1 MIPLGTVYCKKC
13 KPNPHSNVE
22 PRIISGAARRS
33 TRGAHDA
40 AHPAVSTDGRRRR
53 TLTVHR
59 DPAVPRPPTAP
70 RRNSELDFQISRL
83 HNPVAARCRRS
94 DASVSEYV
102 RLELVVCGCVVNS
115 AGTLV
120 APPCWSIRTPCRAV
134 RDAAAL
140 RPRLPVQLQTP
151 SVQDPPRGTYGN
163 KVELPAAPTCQLNT
177 ATHRGTRHT
186 CWGVSLLL
194 IHRWQRERA
203 EADVTPLRQVVQLS
217 TRKRGLREA
226 EDELL
231 LLLLLLLLLSHPF
244 SMSRMTR

>member
-13 KPNPHSNVE
+13 KPNPHSIVE
-22 PRIISGAARRS
+22 PRIISGAQAGAARRS

-83 HNPVAARCRRS
+83 HNPKSGRAGAVAA
-94 DASVSEYV
+94 DASPSSGVSEYV

-151 SVQDPPRGTYGN
+151 SVQDPPRGTYVYMRWEQG
-163 KVELPAAPTCQLNT
+163 KSCPPRLPA
-177 ATHRGTRHT
+177 
-186 CWGVSLLL
+186 S
-194 IHRWQRERA
+194 
-203 EADVTPLRQVVQLS
+203 
-217 TRKRGLREA
+217 
-226 EDELL
+226 
-231 LLLLLLLLLSHPF
+231 
-244 SMSRMTR
+244 

>member
-1 MIPLGTVYCKKC
+1 MLIPLGTVYCKKC
-13 KPNPHSNVE
+13 KPNPHSNAE

-70 RRNSELDFQISRL
+70 RRNSDLDFQISRL
-83 HNPVAARCRRS
+83 HNPRSRLARARLRAAETRRL
-94 DASVSEYV
+94 SEYV

-151 SVQDPPRGTYGN
+151 SVQDPPRGTY
-163 KVELPAAPTCQLNT
+163 VYMRL
-177 ATHRGTRHT
+177 GTR
-186 CWGVSLLL
+186 
-194 IHRWQRERA
+194 
-203 EADVTPLRQVVQLS
+203 
-217 TRKRGLREA
+217 
-226 EDELL
+226 
-231 LLLLLLLLLSHPF
+231 
-244 SMSRMTR
+244 